1 MGDKY
6 KKIVESIAKVISPT
20 DYKIIEL
27 ISSVDD
33 ELTKFIDRDMLPTL
47 NVELEIQKSTDD
59 NLMSSINNF
68 MVQLMN
74 HFEKDLFDVDL
85 EEISTDRNT
94 TFIKFKAL
102 YKSIYEIIT
111 SEIVE
116 YSERY
121 FKAERDL
128 IIVKNIKK
136 DKILEMRLIAY

>member
-33 ELTKFIDRDMLPTL
+33 ELTKFINKDMLPTL
-47 NVELEIQKSTDD
+47 NVALEIQNSTNDG
-59 NLMSSINNF
+59 LMSSINNF
-68 MVQLMN
+68 VVQLIN
-74 HFEKDLFDVDL
+74 DFDEDLFDIDL
-85 EEISTDRNT
+85 EAISTDRNT
-94 TFIKFKAL
+94 TSIKFKAL
-102 YKSIYEIIT
+102 YKSIYEKIT

-121 FKAERDL
+121 FRDERAL
-128 IIVKNIKK
+128 IIVNNIKK
-136 DKILEMRLIAY
+136 DKILEMKLIEY

>member
-33 ELTKFIDRDMLPTL
+33 ELTKFTDRDMLPKL
-47 NVELEIQKSTDD
+47 NVELCIQQSTED
-59 NLMSSINNF
+59 NLMSSINSF
-68 MVQLMN
+68 MVELIN
-74 HFEKDLFDVDL
+74 HFDEDLFDVDL

-94 TFIKFKAL
+94 TSINFKAL

-136 DKILEMRLIAY
+136 DKILVLKFVEC